1 MTNYEKAQELLNAG
15 VGVAKKHYTF
25 AKTGCIVLDLG
36 GVYAGYISPNDKYL
50 DVASIG
56 SHDFYGNID
65 TKNMMDHDVSNREN
79 YDRHIKKWEDE

>member
-1 MTNYEKAQELLNAG
+1 MTNYEKAIQLLNDG
-15 VGVAKKHYTF
+15 IAKKHYTF
-25 AKTGCIVLDLG
+25 DKTGCIVLDLG

-50 DVASIG
+50 DVTSIG

-65 TKNMMDHDVSNREN
+65 TKNMMVHDVSNREN